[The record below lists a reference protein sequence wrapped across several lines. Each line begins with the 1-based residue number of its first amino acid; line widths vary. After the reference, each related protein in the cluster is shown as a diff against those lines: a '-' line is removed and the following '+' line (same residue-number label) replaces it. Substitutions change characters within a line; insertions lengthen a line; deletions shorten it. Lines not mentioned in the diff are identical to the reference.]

1 MAAPTTLPAVAA
13 VLLALAPA
21 PITADALHAEV
32 QRLVASVSAARHLPF
47 RGPLAARAV
56 GREEMQAEL
65 AATLAGGLPGNGLGA
80 GPRFLK
86 RLGLIPAGADY
97 GQLLADACA
106 AAPVPRYDP
115 TTRRLVV
122 PDFVPLEAQ
131 ALPLAHEVAHAVA
144 DQRFGVR
151 RLLQIAPDGSHGLD
165 GDAERARLAV
175 VEGDAMLSALELAD
189 PTESFLDQRALG
201 ALTAGLG
208 GAAAAAP
215 RTPPWLSALDRF
227 EHVDGLEF
235 MARVRARRPWSAVDA
250 LWSDPPGSS
259 AEVLHPERYE
269 ACLAPTPV
277 PEGLLPTLPGSGR
290 PEATDVL
297 GELVVRT
304 WLAAALPTE
313 IAARAAAGW
322 AGDRAGIY
330 RSAPRPAPDAGAP
343 ANRAAL
349 DEPFAWLTLWDDGA
363 EAEDFARAA
372 DAAGVHTVARRA
384 EAVALVL
391 GVPEPDATAAL
402 AGMLDGWRREQA
414 VARKA
419 AARARRGTPAG
430 CAHRDTRGRSQ
441 PSTRAGP

>member
-1 MAAPTTLPAVAA
+1 VAAPTTLPAVAG

-32 QRLVASVSAARHLPF
+32 DRLAASVSAVRHLPF

-56 GREEMQAEL
+56 GRAEFQAEL
-65 AATLAGGLPGNGLGA
+65 AATLASDPGKGLGA
-80 GPRFLK
+80 GPRFLQ

-151 RLLQIAPDGSHGLD
+151 RLLQIAPDGSHRLD
-165 GDAERARLAV
+165 GDAERARLAL
-175 VEGDAMLSALELAD
+175 VEGDATLSALELAD
-189 PTESFLDQRALG
+189 PTESFLDRRALG
-201 ALTAGLG
+201 ILTAGLRG
-208 GAAAAAP
+208 AAAAP
-215 RTPPWLSALDRF
+215 RTPPWLSALERF

-235 MARVRARRPWSAVDA
+235 VARVRARRPWSAVDA

-269 ACLAPTPV
+269 ACQGPLPV
-277 PEGLLPTLPGSGR
+277 PEDLLPTLAGIGR
-290 PEATDVL
+290 PEASDVL

-304 WLAAALPTE
+304 WLTAALPPG

-330 RSAPRPAPDAGAP
+330 GAPPHPGPDAGGP
-343 ANRAAL
+343 ANRAAV

-372 DAAGVHTVARRA
+372 EATGVHTVARRA

-391 GVPEPDATAAL
+391 GVPEPEATAAL
-402 AGMLDGWRREQA
+402 AGMLDGWRRQQA

-430 CAHRDTRGRSQ
+430 CARLDTRGRSL
-441 PSTRAGP
+441 PASSAGP

>member
-1 MAAPTTLPAVAA
+1 VAAPTTLPAVAG

-32 QRLVASVSAARHLPF
+32 NRLAASVSAARHLPF
-47 RGPLAARAV
+47 RGPLPARAV
-56 GREEMQAEL
+56 GRVEFQAEL
-65 AATLAGGLPGNGLGA
+65 GATLAAGLPGNGLGPA
-80 GPRFLK
+80 PRLLK

-97 GQLLADACA
+97 AQLLAEACA

-115 TTRRLVV
+115 TTRRLMV

-151 RLLQIAPDGSHGLD
+151 RLLQIAPDGSHRLD
-165 GDAERARLAV
+165 GDAERARLAI
-175 VEGDAMLSALELAD
+175 VEGDATLSALELAD
-189 PTESFLDQRALG
+189 PTESFLDRRALG
-201 ALTAGLG
+201 ALTAGLRG
-208 GAAAAAP
+208 AAAAP

-227 EHVDGLEF
+227 EHVDGFEF
-235 MARVRARRPWSAVDA
+235 VARVRARRPWSAVDA
-250 LWSDPPGSS
+250 LWSDPPASS

-269 ACLAPTPV
+269 ACLAPIPV
-277 PEGLLPTLPGSGR
+277 PEELLPTLVGSGR
-290 PEATDVL
+290 PEASDVL

-304 WLAAALPTE
+304 WLAAALPPA

-330 RSAPRPAPDAGAP
+330 QSAARTVTLAAPDAGAP
-343 ANRAAL
+343 AAPPASA
-349 DEPFAWLTLWDDGA
+349 PFAWLTLWDDGA

-372 DAAGVHTVARRA
+372 EAAGVHTVARRG
-384 EAVALVL
+384 EAVALLL
-391 GVPEPDATAAL
+391 GVPEPDATATL

-414 VARKA
+414 AARKA
-419 AARARRGTPAG
+419 AARARRGASAG
-430 CAHRDTRGRSQ
+430 CARRDLGSRGLSPTR
-441 PSTRAGP
+441 